1 VKLTADTPTTDTP
14 PPVNAL
20 PPVEELPLTIIDGHK
35 SWRLADFQELWR
47 FRELFFYLTLRDIKL
62 RYKQTILGLG
72 WSVFQP
78 LATMI
83 VFVVFLGY
91 VGKVAEGVPNYTL
104 FVISGILPW
113 TFFANASMNGGNSL
127 VNNERLVTKIYFP
140 RLALPAA
147 NVFAA
152 MFDFFICLVLF
163 GIVGVIL
170 GIPPTFNLLMLPVVV
185 FFLVMIA
192 TGFATLM
199 AALIV
204 AQRDFRYLLGFG
216 IQLWMFATPCIYL
229 PASSIGPEAAP
240 WLVLNPIY
248 GLILNFRAAVLGT
261 PFDWPALFLSAALS
275 LFTLAI
281 GMIYFRRVDRT
292 MADTI

>member
-1 VKLTADTPTTDTP
+1 MKLTADTPTTVTP

-20 PPVEELPLTIIDGHK
+20 PPVEELPVTIIDGHK
-35 SWRLADFQELWR
+35 SWSWADFQELWR

-78 LATMI
+78 LATMV
-83 VFVVFLGY
+83 VFIVFLGN
-91 VGKVAEGVPNYTL
+91 VAGLANEVPNYKL
-104 FVISGILPW
+104 FVACGILPW
-113 TFFANASMNGGNSL
+113 TFFASACMNGGNSL
-127 VNNERLVTKIYFP
+127 VNNERLVTKTYFP

-152 MFDFFICLVLF
+152 FFDFTICMLLF
-163 GIVGVIL
+163 GIVGAIW
-170 GIPPTFNLLMLPVVV
+170 GIEPTWHLLMLPVVV
-185 FFLVMIA
+185 IFLAMIA
-192 TGFATLM
+192 MGFATFM

-216 IQLWMFATPCIYL
+216 IQLWMFATTCIYY
-229 PASSIGPEAAP
+229 PQDKISPEAAR
-240 WLVLNPIY
+240 WLVLNPLY
-248 GLILNFRAAVLGT
+248 GLILNFRAAVLGD
-261 PFDWPALFLSAALS
+261 PFDWPALGFSAAMAT
-275 LFTLAI
+275 FTLAI

>member
-1 VKLTADTPTTDTP
+1 VKLTEVTATNTAPI
-14 PPVNAL
+14 

-35 SWRLADFQELWR
+35 SWRWADVQELWR
-47 FRELFFYLTLRDIKL
+47 FRELFYYLTLRDIKL

-72 WSVFQP
+72 WSIFQP

-83 VFVVFLGY
+83 VFVVFLGH

-113 TFFANASMNGGNSL
+113 TFFANACMNGGNSL

-152 MFDFFICLVLF
+152 MFDFFICMVLF
-163 GIVGVIL
+163 GTAGLIWGIV
-170 GIPPTFNLLMLPVVV
+170 PTWHLLMLPVVV
-185 FFLVMIA
+185 GFLVIFA

-204 AQRDFRYLLGFG
+204 AQRDFRYILGFG
-216 IQLWMFATPCIYL
+216 VQLWMFATTCIYI
-229 PASSIGPEAAP
+229 PTGPETSR
-240 WLVLNPIY
+240 WLALNPIY
-248 GLILNFRAAVLGT
+248 GLILNFRASVLGD
-261 PFDWPALFLSAALS
+261 PFDWPALALSASVAT
-275 LFTLAI
+275 FTLAL

>member
-1 VKLTADTPTTDTP
+1 MNSTADTTPTSTP
-14 PPVNAL
+14 SAQDN
-20 PPVEELPLTIIDGHK
+20 LPLTIIDGHK
-35 SWRLADFQELWR
+35 SWSLADFQELWR

-72 WSVFQP
+72 WSIFQP

-83 VFVVFLGY
+83 VFIVFLGN
-91 VGKVAEGVPNYTL
+91 VAGLADVVPNYKL
-104 FVISGILPW
+104 FVACGILPW

-127 VNNERLVTKIYFP
+127 VNNERLVTKTYFP

-152 MFDFFICLVLF
+152 LFDFTICLVVF
-163 GIVGVIL
+163 GIVGAAW
-170 GIPPTFNLLMLPVVV
+170 GIEPTWNMLMMPVVLLLLLM
-185 FFLVMIA
+185 FA
-192 TGFATLM
+192 GGFGTLM

-204 AQRDFRYLLGFG
+204 AQRDFRYLLQFG
-216 IQLWMFATPCIYL
+216 IPLWMFATPCIYL
-229 PASSIGPEAAP
+229 PPSKIDPQAAQ
-240 WLVLNPIY
+240 WLALNPVY

-261 PFDWPALFLSAALS
+261 EFNLPALGFSAAMS
-275 LFTLAI
+275 VFTLAL

>member
-1 VKLTADTPTTDTP
+1 VKSTAENTIPAGVP
-14 PPVNAL
+14 GEGRIEPNQ
-20 PPVEELPLTIIDGHK
+20 ELPLTIIDGHK
-35 SWRLADFQELWR
+35 SWRWADLQELWR

-78 LATMI
+78 LATII
-83 VFVVFLGY
+83 VFVVFLGH
-91 VGKVAEGVPNYTL
+91 VGKVAEGVPSYTV
-104 FVISGILPW
+104 FVVCGILPW
-113 TFFANASMNGGNSL
+113 NFFANACMNGGNSL

-152 MFDFFICLVLF
+152 MFDFLICLAIF
-163 GIVGVIL
+163 GVAGAAYGL
-170 GIPPTFNLLMLPVVV
+170 APSWNLLMVPVVV
-185 FFLVMIA
+185 GFLVMFA
-192 TGFATLM
+192 MGFSTLM

-204 AQRDFRYLLGFG
+204 SQRDFRYILGFG

-229 PASSIGPEAAP
+229 PEEQIGPAATR
-240 WLVLNPIY
+240 WLMLNPVY
-248 GLILNFRAAVLGT
+248 GLILNFRASVLGT
-261 PFDWPALFLSAALS
+261 PFDWPAFALSASLATFALA
-275 LFTLAI
+275 L